1 MSIYKG
7 GHSEAEEARQAGQGR
22 MLKTV
27 FVALLAL
34 VVFGGIG
41 AAAFYTAPMPDPRP
55 IPEWRGVPIDGF
67 ILCLPDTSGACAV
80 MPPGTILLL
89 PKR

>member
-1 MSIYKG
+1 MKLVVI
-7 GHSEAEEARQAGQGR
+7 
-22 MLKTV
+22 V
-27 FVALLAL
+27 LLASL
-34 VVFGGIG
+34 VFGSVL
-41 AAAFYTAPMPDPRP
+41 AATYYTAPMPDPRP